1 MKDQDFK
8 LIGCFLPD
16 SLKEMGIEK
25 KLEETRV
32 VQAWESLFGNTMEK
46 FIEKV
51 YVKNRVLYIEVTS
64 SLLKQNLLYQKE
76 LFIAKINQHIGL
88 NVLDDIHFF

>member
-8 LIGCFLPD
+8 LIGSFLPD
-16 SLKEMGIEK
+16 SLKELGIEK

>member
-1 MKDQDFK
+1 MKEQDFK
-8 LIGCFLPD
+8 LIGNFLSD

-32 VQAWESLFGNTMEK
+32 IQVWNSLFGDSMRK
-46 FIEKV
+46 FIGKV
-51 YVKNRVLYIEVTS
+51 YVKNRILYIEVTS

-76 LFIAKINQHIGL
+76 LFIAKINQQAGTNI
-88 NVLDDIHFF
+88 LDDIHFF

>member
-8 LIGCFLPD
+8 LIGSFLPD

-46 FIEKV
+46 FIEKA

>member
-8 LIGCFLPD
+8 LIGSFLPD

-46 FIEKV
+46 FIEKAPDKHKR
-51 YVKNRVLYIEVTS
+51 YNINNAYNRNI
-64 SLLKQNLLYQKE
+64 
-76 LFIAKINQHIGL
+76 
-88 NVLDDIHFF
+88 

>member
-8 LIGCFLPD
+8 LIGSFLPD